1 MNARTAPFHLALAVM
16 TMASMTFATQAV
28 AQASFYEK
36 EAYTGRSLSA
46 TEQIRNLQRQGF
58 NQAATSVV
66 VAKGKRWEVCDEVRF
81 RGNCMVLRP
90 GRYPSPA
97 AMGLNDRVA
106 SARALPNDERI
117 ADNRYAPEPVPAQLT
132 FYARENFRG

>member
-1 MNARTAPFHLALAVM
+1 
-16 TMASMTFATQAV
+16 MA
-28 AQASFYEK
+28 
-36 EAYTGRSLSA
+36 
-46 TEQIRNLQRQGF
+46 RQGF
-58 NQAATSVV
+58 NQDAESVV
-66 VAKGKRWEVCDEVRF
+66 VAKGKRWEVCDEDRF

-90 GRYPSPA
+90 GRYPTPA

-132 FYARENFRG
+132 FYAAASTASRWPKPRAARSQ